1 MRERSGGLGAAVAQ
15 EGRNFS
21 GGQRQRLDEAT
32 SAADPRTELLIQRA
46 LNRLRRSTTTLVI
59 THRMATAALADQIV
73 VLEDGRVV
81 ECGTHTEL
89 LAAGGTYARRCGVV

>member
-1 MRERSGGLGAAVAQ
+1 
-15 EGRNFS
+15 
-21 GGQRQRLDEAT
+21 
-32 SAADPRTELLIQRA
+32 
-46 LNRLRRSTTTLVI
+46 
-59 THRMATAALADQIV
+59 MATAALADQIV